1 MRFEF
6 LINFFFFS
14 MRFTNYKLTTHGN
27 RYYKAVDDIYF
38 QTDILECV
46 EITDSIAKF
55 KINNLNTFL
64 QIEEDIKKNSNL
76 PTIRN
81 WFSAIEFDN
90 GLLLVRLH
98 FSGINFYDI
107 YKNSIDWEIKLG
119 DRIKLLIKLDGVVD
133 TFDIRRP
140 YFKIIQA
147 KVYPEISEDSDDEVE
162 LDIN

>member
-1 MRFEF
+1 
-6 LINFFFFS
+6 

-27 RYYKAVDDIYF
+27 RYYKVLDDIYF
-38 QTDILECV
+38 QTEILECV
-46 EITDSIAKF
+46 EITDSTAKF

-64 QIEEDIKKNSNL
+64 QIEEDIKNNSDL
-76 PTIRN
+76 PKIRN
-81 WFSAIEFDN
+81 WFSAIELHQN
-90 GLLLVRLH
+90 LLLVRLH

-107 YKNSIDWEIKLG
+107 HKNSIDWEIKPG
-119 DRIKLLIKLDGVVD
+119 DHIKLLVKLDSVVD

-147 KVYPEISEDSDDEVE
+147 KVYPEISEESDDEVE

>member
-1 MRFEF
+1 
-6 LINFFFFS
+6 

-27 RYYKAVDDIYF
+27 KYYKALDDIYI
-38 QTDILECV
+38 QTDVLECI
-46 EITDSIAKF
+46 EINDSVAKF
-55 KINNLNTFL
+55 RINNLDNFL
-64 QIEEDIKKNSNL
+64 QIEEDIKNNSNL
-76 PTIRN
+76 QKIRN

-107 YKNSIDWEIKLG
+107 YKNSIDWEIKSG
-119 DRIKLLIKLDGVVD
+119 DKIKLLVKLDSVVD

-147 KVYPEISEDSDDEVE
+147 KVYPEKIDDSDDEVE